1 MNEISE
7 SLPPHSIEA
16 EMAVLGSMLVEREA
30 VVTAAD
36 ILRPEDFYK
45 ETHRLIFSTILKLNA
60 ENVEADVITVGDA
73 LKKEPGFLAGDGS
86 ALLVDL
92 ADKVPVALH
101 VEHYARIVHE
111 KAMIRMIIERAR
123 NLIREAHTAKLPVND
138 LVDKAQEQFFAVGQR
153 RARRDSATAGEL
165 MQGAVDALEE
175 MGKSGQVVTGVAT
188 GFTDLDT
195 MTRGFQ
201 PSNMIIIAARP
212 SMGKTA
218 LVMNIAEHCAVD
230 DKQPVIFFS
239 LEMSHQELALRL
251 LCSRAQLDMGSIR
264 RGFLARQSWPRI
276 TSAAAEIAEAPLVF
290 DFTTSPTIHEIRSAA
305 RRYAHDFE
313 RKGTPLKMIIIDY
326 LQLMRGDGSQESRQ
340 QEIAEISRSLKGLA
354 RELSVPVVALSQL
367 NRKPEDG
374 GRGGRPQLSDLRES
388 GAIEQDAD
396 LVMAIYREEVYK
408 RDDPDL
414 KGKAKLFVLKQRN
427 GPVGD
432 VDLTFQS
439 EFTRFVNAE
448 HQLESMPA

>member
-1 MNEISE
+1 MADQNE
-7 SLPPHSIEA
+7 SLPPHNVDA
-16 EMAVLGSMLVEREA
+16 EMAVIGSMLVERDA
-30 VVTAAD
+30 IITASEMLRAD
-36 ILRPEDFYK
+36 DFYK
-45 ETHRLIFSTILKLNA
+45 EAHRQIFSTIQKLNND
-60 ENVEADVITVGDA
+60 NVEADVITVGEA
-73 LKKEPGFLAGDGS
+73 LKSEPGFITGNGAS
-86 ALLVDL
+86 ILLDL
-92 ADKVPVALH
+92 ADKVPTALH

-111 KAMIRMIIERAR
+111 KALLRMIIERAR
-123 NLIREAHTAKLPVND
+123 NLIRDANTAKGPVND

-165 MQGAVDALEE
+165 MTGAVNALEE

-201 PSNMIIIAARP
+201 PSNMVIVAARP

-218 LVMNIAEHCAVD
+218 LVMNIAEHVAVEN
-230 DKQPVIFFS
+230 KLPVVFFS

-251 LCSRAQLDMGSIR
+251 LCSRARLDMGSIR
-264 RGFLARQSWPRI
+264 RGYLARQSWPQI
-276 TSAAAEIAEAPLVF
+276 TSTAAEIADAPLIF
-290 DFTTSPTIHEIRSAA
+290 DFATSPTIHEVRSAA
-305 RRYAHDFE
+305 RRYAHEFE
-313 RKGTPLKMIIIDY
+313 RKGTPLKLVIIDY
-326 LQLMRGDGSQESRQ
+326 LQLMRGDGSQENRQ
-340 QEIAEISRSLKGLA
+340 QEISEISRSLKGLA

-432 VDLTFQS
+432 VDLRFQH
-439 EFTRFVNAE
+439 EYTRFVNAE
-448 HQLESMPA
+448 HELESMPA